1 MNDLPEIHVAIL
13 LAAHAA
19 MFAAMAAASAVVH
32 FTCRLRPPTGPTYGR
47 KG

>member
-19 MFAAMAAASAVVH
+19 MFVAMVMVGAWYAW
-32 FTCRLRPPTGPTYGR
+32 RLSR
-47 KG
+47 